1 MSAEPQN
8 CSCGGDEALG
18 IPHLCCITTC
28 PVCNR
33 GSLADDP
40 RAELARIRYCEP
52 HGSLVEEAWQVC
64 HRAWAME
71 GKCGFTDA
79 VVLRAAEGERG

>member
-40 RAELARIRYCEP
+40 QAVTYAQVKAADFGHPMTEGQITAVLVAAELGAR
-52 HGSLVEEAWQVC
+52 L
-64 HRAWAME
+64 
-71 GKCGFTDA
+71 
-79 VVLRAAEGERG
+79 AAEGEQ